1 MSGALVVAQL
11 VKTEVRGSNPVI
23 VEKYME
29 YLFTVFCIEKNKIKK
44 KRPGMAHLK
53 NYPVLQCLLP
63 GMSILGKVFVA
74 KSLLKFALN

>member
-1 MSGALVVAQL
+1 
-11 VKTEVRGSNPVI
+11 
-23 VEKYME
+23 
-29 YLFTVFCIEKNKIKK
+29 
-44 KRPGMAHLK
+44 MAHLK